1 MSQGVTFRPAQAG
14 RDEPGIAAVHWAAR
28 RLAYRDILPP
38 ENLDGRTVE
47 VLTREWAGIL
57 RRDDGAETLVAEA
70 HAASSFEARLRRA
83 PQDEEIVSADFPPPD
98 AVVRGD
104 EGASPPP
111 HPEVRGEAEPRRRGG
126 GLAQSHFA
134 PRILGFVTGGP
145 VRERTRPIR
154 GDLSGVT
161 AEVSLIYVLP
171 EEMGR
176 GLGRALFGCSV
187 ERLARLGHAALVV
200 WAYRDNPYLGFY
212 ERLGGVP
219 AAESDWEVEGRLF
232 PTRAYVW
239 RDLPALMERCIRR
252 SPSVARERE
261 GPVAPATGA

>member
-1 MSQGVTFRPAQAG
+1 M
-14 RDEPGIAAVHWAAR
+14 
-28 RLAYRDILPP
+28 
-38 ENLDGRTVE
+38 
-47 VLTREWAGIL
+47 
-57 RRDDGAETLVAEA
+57 
-70 HAASSFEARLRRA
+70 
-83 PQDEEIVSADFPPPD
+83 
-98 AVVRGD
+98 
-104 EGASPPP
+104 
-111 HPEVRGEAEPRRRGG
+111 
-126 GLAQSHFA
+126 
-134 PRILGFVTGGP
+134 
-145 VRERTRPIR
+145 RERTRPIR

-187 ERLARLGHAALVV
+187 ERLARFGHAALVV

-212 ERLGGVP
+212 ERLGGVA

-261 GPVAPATGA
+261 GPVAPATGG